1 LEFLRGSASTTT
13 GASVSNYSL
22 FAGPAWSS
30 KIASFE
36 IPRGGL
42 NFEEVSMKAMV
53 LTGPNLP
60 FELVQR
66 PDPAAGPGEA
76 VARVITC
83 GAGLTIQHAK
93 AGRRKVQFPRIIG
106 HEITGE
112 IVETG
117 PGVRGLKIG
126 DAVTT
131 YFYLNCGH
139 CRWCLTNLEPLCE
152 NGGGQVGVECDGAYA
167 EYVKL
172 PAQNFI
178 KLPEGLDHKKHPA
191 EIGVVTDAL
200 ATPYKVLRRARVKA
214 GETVAVIGAGGGLGI
229 HQLMMAK
236 WARARVIAVDTRPEK
251 FVACRKAGADEV
263 VDASAGRVAEQL
275 IDLTNGE
282 GVDVVVDYVSATA
295 TLEAGARALGRRGR
309 LVTLGGSGK
318 PFSVSAADMLN
329 KEQDLLGSRYVTR
342 SEVLESLDLVARGEV
357 FPLVSVVRPLEEA
370 EAVHELVERGEVIG
384 RAALRIA

>member
-1 LEFLRGSASTTT
+1 
-13 GASVSNYSL
+13 
-22 FAGPAWSS
+22 
-30 KIASFE
+30 
-36 IPRGGL
+36 
-42 NFEEVSMKAMV
+42 MKAMV
-53 LTGPNLP
+53 LREPNTSFVL
-60 FELVQR
+60 EQR
-66 PDPAAGPGEA
+66 PDPTAGPGEA

-83 GAGLTIQHAK
+83 GAGLTIQHVK

-117 PGVRGLKIG
+117 PGVKGIKTG

-139 CRWCLTNLEPLCE
+139 CRWCLKNLEPLCD
-152 NGGGQVGVECDGAYA
+152 NPGGQVGLECDGAYA

-178 KLPEGLDHKKHPA
+178 KLPVGLDHKKHPA

-200 ATPYKVLRRARVKA
+200 ATPYKVLRRGRVKA

-229 HQLMMAK
+229 HQVMMAK
-236 WARARVIAVDTRPEK
+236 WAKTRVIAVDTKANK
-251 FVACRKAGADEV
+251 FEACRKAGADDV
-263 VDASAGRVAEQL
+263 VDASLGRVTEQL
-275 IDLTNGE
+275 LELTNGR
-282 GVDVVVDYVSATA
+282 GVDVVIDYVSATA
-295 TLEAGARALGRRGR
+295 TLEAGARALGKHGR

-318 PFSVSAADMLN
+318 PFQALAADLLN

-342 SEVLESLDLVARGEV
+342 AEVLESLELVARGEV
-357 FPLVSVVRPLEEA
+357 FPLVTVLRPLAEA
-370 EAVHELVERGEVIG
+370 DAVHELVERGDVIG
-384 RAALRIA
+384 RAVLQVAQ

>member
-1 LEFLRGSASTTT
+1 
-13 GASVSNYSL
+13 
-22 FAGPAWSS
+22 
-30 KIASFE
+30 
-36 IPRGGL
+36 
-42 NFEEVSMKAMV
+42 MKAMV
-53 LTGPNLP
+53 LNGPNLP
-60 FELVQR
+60 FERVER
-66 PDPAAGPGEA
+66 PDPVAGPGEA

-83 GAGLTIQHAK
+83 GSGLTIQHVK

-117 PGVRGLKIG
+117 AGVRGLKVG
-126 DAVTT
+126 DPVTT

-152 NGGGQVGVECDGAYA
+152 NTGGQVGLDCDGAYA
-167 EYVKL
+167 EYIKL

-178 KLPEGLDHKKHPA
+178 RLPDGLDYKKYPA

-200 ATPYKVLRRARVKA
+200 ATPYKVLRRARVTA

-236 WARARVIAVDTRPEK
+236 WARARVIAVDTRASK
-251 FVACRKAGADEV
+251 FEACRKAGADEV
-263 VDASAGRVAEQL
+263 VDASAGNVTEQL
-275 IDLTNGE
+275 MELTHGR

-318 PFSVSAADMLN
+318 PFTVIASDMLN

-342 SEVLESLDLVARGEV
+342 GEVISSLDLVARGEV
-357 FPLVSVVRPLEEA
+357 FPLVTVVRPLEEA
-370 EAVHELVERGEVIG
+370 EAVHDLVERGEVTG

>member
-1 LEFLRGSASTTT
+1 
-13 GASVSNYSL
+13 
-22 FAGPAWSS
+22 
-30 KIASFE
+30 
-36 IPRGGL
+36 
-42 NFEEVSMKAMV
+42 MKAMV
-53 LTGPNLP
+53 LQGPNLP

-93 AGRRKVQFPRIIG
+93 VGRRKVQFPRIIG

-112 IVETG
+112 IVEVG
-117 PGVRGLKIG
+117 PGVRGLKVS

-139 CRWCLTNLEPLCE
+139 CRWCLTGLEPLCE
-152 NGGGQVGVECDGAYA
+152 SSGGQIGLECDGAYA

-178 KLPEGLDHKKHPA
+178 RLPDGLDHKKHPA

-200 ATPYKVLRRARVKA
+200 ATPYKVLRRARVRA

-236 WARARVIAVDTRPEK
+236 WAKARVIAVDTKPAK
-251 FVACRKAGADEV
+251 FDACRKAGADDV
-263 VDASAGRVAEQL
+263 VDASAGRVAEQIL
-275 IDLTNGE
+275 ELTGGQ
-282 GVDVVVDYVSATA
+282 GVDVVIDYVSATA
-295 TLEAGARALGRRGR
+295 TLEAGAKALGRRGR

-318 PFSVSAADMLN
+318 PFQVSAADMLN

-342 SEVLESLDLVARGEV
+342 SEVLEALDLVARGEV
-357 FPLVSVVRPLEEA
+357 FPLVTVVRPLEQA
-370 EAVHELVERGEVIG
+370 EAVHELVERGDVIG
-384 RAALRIA
+384 RAALRVA